1 MEGHSH
7 ALSGACTGLAAGILL
22 HYSLP
27 WDAALSGYTA
37 GMALISDLDSCGS
50 SGARC
55 LGLLSGA
62 VSHVVRRLSGGHRHA
77 THSLLGIG
85 VFTGLAW
92 AACHYRHDLGGKI
105 GLALLLAIAVSSG
118 LEALSRKLRSGH
130 VADLIACAV
139 AGAVIWKGYGLA
151 LIPLATLIG
160 TTTHLAGD
168 SCTDS
173 GVMWAYP
180 ASKYRFHFL
189 PEPLAFSTGS
199 RPETMFVAPLLLVAL
214 IVLGVWAADPSAVL
228 YGWHHAV
235 AAL

>member
-27 WDAALSGYTA
+27 YDVALSGYTA
-37 GMALISDLDSCGS
+37 GMALIPDLDSCGS

-62 VSHVVRRLSGGHRHA
+62 VSHVLRRLSGGHRHA

-118 LEALSRKLRSGH
+118 LEALSRRLRNGH

-160 TTTHLAGD
+160 CCTHIAGD
-168 SCTDS
+168 MLTDS
-173 GVMWAYP
+173 GCNLAWP
-180 ASKYRFHFL
+180 LSRRRFHLL
-189 PEPLAFSTGS
+189 PEPLAFTTGT
-199 RPETMFVAPLLLVAL
+199 RPETLIVAPLLLTTLV
-214 IVLGVWAADPSAVL
+214 VLGAWAADPSAVL